1 MKNSFLVL
9 KTTTKRYLFAIFS
22 PYVIP
27 EGKMDV
33 GKDQRSYIAHIL
45 IILLNYKSIHLNF
58 FQQKFMKTCPV

>member
-1 MKNSFLVL
+1 
-9 KTTTKRYLFAIFS
+9 
-22 PYVIP
+22 
-27 EGKMDV
+27 MDV